1 MVFRKENQRMQAN
14 TIPTAWRNDAP
25 LTTHS
30 SYSTEQAA
38 AILHIRPNTL
48 RVALCRDGA
57 YMGVRPIKR
66 ANRFLAWPANE
77 IDALAHGEAVQ

>member
-1 MVFRKENQRMQAN
+1 MQTN
-14 TIPTAWRNDAP
+14 TIQTTWRNDAP
-25 LTTHS
+25 LTPEST
-30 SYSTEQAA
+30 YSTEQAA

-57 YMGVRPIKR
+57 YMGVHPIKR

-77 IDALAHGEAVQ
+77 IDALARGEVVK